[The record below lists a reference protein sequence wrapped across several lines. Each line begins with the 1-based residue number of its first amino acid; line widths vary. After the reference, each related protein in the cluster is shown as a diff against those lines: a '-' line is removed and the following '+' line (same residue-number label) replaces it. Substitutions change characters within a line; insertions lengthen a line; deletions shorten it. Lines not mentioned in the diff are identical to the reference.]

1 MPIRLLLI
9 LFLCIVT
16 RSGYA
21 NGPEKVRE
29 LVLQVPEL
37 DEWTVHRIRE
47 GLSRMK
53 GVRLCGYYQDDS
65 CLLIK
70 YDPDSRSAGTIIRT
84 IEAIARVP
92 KNVVEIT
99 DHTFFDILDGQL
111 CTDRE
116 SADAATKSD

>member
-1 MPIRLLLI
+1 MVHRLLLGS
-9 LFLCIVT
+9 FLVLLSFV
-16 RSGYA
+16 RVA
-21 NGPEKVRE
+21 AEPDNNRE
-29 LVLQVPEL
+29 LVLQVPAL
-37 DEWTVHRIRE
+37 DEWTVQRIQE

-70 YDPDSRSAGTIIRT
+70 YDPSARNAGTIIRT

-99 DHTFFDILDGQL
+99 DFTFYDILDGQL
-111 CTDRE
+111 CNERE
-116 SADAATKSD
+116 SASNDKTD